1 MTVSAE
7 ELKKELER
15 HGFYMKEVKPD
26 LLEAAKAV
34 YERHMAGGQNSDH
47 MNEYVGNGCLYDD
60 LCLAI
65 AAEQSWRERI
75 KIGDYCPH
83 CSKALQ
89 EYDKL
94 ANAEVEFREAVKEL
108 VYNADRV
115 YRKYG
120 SEKDWTEWIE
130 LSDSIV
136 QVRAKT
142 VE

>member
-108 VYNADRV
+108 VDKV
-115 YRKYG
+115 EG
-120 SEKDWTEWIE
+120 F
-130 LSDSIV
+130 
-136 QVRAKT
+136 QVHGAAKNGT
-142 VE
+142 HATLMFKALARLREVGL